1 MAYPNFKNKHVEE
14 ALFSPVDFVKYR
26 KWKGNF
32 PKKYIITYQAKAKN
46 YFVRKYNPKK
56 INLYSLLNIY
66 IYKKVGFVRVTGI
79 GSPLAA
85 TILEELIAIGG
96 TEFLN
101 IGTAGGLQHEGV
113 FLCEKAIRDEGTSYH
128 YISHGSLAY
137 PDEELTKK
145 FGKALEKNGL
155 AFERGTTWTID
166 APYRETK
173 AEIKHYTKKA

>member
-85 TILEELIAIGG
+85 TILEELISIGG

-101 IGTAGGLQHEGV
+101 IVTAGG
-113 FLCEKAIRDEGTSYH
+113 
-128 YISHGSLAY
+128 
-137 PDEELTKK
+137 
-145 FGKALEKNGL
+145 
-155 AFERGTTWTID
+155 
-166 APYRETK
+166 
-173 AEIKHYTKKA
+173 